1 MKVEMT
7 QKVNINRSVWGL
19 VGGNTKNNDPIEPT
33 LISRSFLIWGQ
44 DWGQDLPRMDHGIF
58 NLTYYYFDKKL
69 LTSEK

>member
-44 DWGQDLPRMDHGIF
+44 DWGLDLPRIYNRIF

>member
-33 LISRSFLIWGQ
+33 LISRSFLISITIGLIVSS
-44 DWGQDLPRMDHGIF
+44 G
-58 NLTYYYFDKKL
+58 
-69 LTSEK
+69 TSFLKNHL

>member
-44 DWGQDLPRMDHGIF
+44 DWGQDLPRLDHGISTQILKVVS
-58 NLTYYYFDKKL
+58 NL
-69 LTSEK
+69 

>member
-19 VGGNTKNNDPIEPT
+19 VGGNTKNKDPIEPT

-44 DWGQDLPRMDHGIF
+44 DWGQDLPRLDHGISTQILKVVS
-58 NLTYYYFDKKL
+58 NL
-69 LTSEK
+69 